1 MISVVGRIVFLQSLC
16 FEVLTPVPQNVR
28 VFGDKVFK
36 RGIKLKRGPQGTPL
50 EKAMATHSSIL
61 AWEI

>member
-28 VFGDKVFK
+28 IFGDKVFK
-36 RGIKLKRGPQGTPL
+36 RVIKLK
-50 EKAMATHSSIL
+50 
-61 AWEI
+61 